1 MKNYIAYGSN
11 LNITQM
17 KYRCPSAEIVCV
29 GLIEDHRLAFKGSR
43 SGNYLTIE
51 PAKNHTVPVAVWS
64 ISDQDE
70 INLDAYEGFPT
81 FYRKETITVKTPG
94 FTESE
99 VTGMVYIMNGCKYG
113 QPSDSY
119 MKTCVEGYNAFGF
132 SLRALRDAV
141 DYSVER

>member
-11 LNITQM
+11 LNIKQM

-70 INLDAYEGFPT
+70 INLDMYEGFPT
-81 FYRKETITVKTPG
+81 FYRKETITVKTP
-94 FTESE
+94 ECE

-119 MKTCVEGYNAFGF
+119 MKTCVEGYDMFGF
-132 SLRALRDAV
+132 NLRPLRDAV